1 MTNFCTI
8 RRHQITAIL
17 LLLLLI
23 PAVASTQGSVV
34 SFAAA
39 GKQHL
44 IRVASIRAGLLKQA
58 REAAIVSLERYAK
71 LCGPNWI
78 MPTLFIDLVDEKAD
92 EDHPE
97 LETVRDHETALPA
110 ATDGS
115 AGAEE
120 EMDVCRIT
128 LRRHPSGHEEYSQGS
143 TRYFITHA
151 IAVGVQQFNDH
162 DLTEEGNSTIEKSRW
177 YSSGIADWMASKVYE
192 LPQWGERLPKIQI
205 GFAAA
210 LGKPITE
217 MGPYTYYFW
226 SFLESQGNKPLEIL
240 RGMPIDPDEH
250 LEYLRKLFPD
260 LQDLMI
266 RFALAISKRTL
277 SPLPDHGSIWRKN
290 EYEYFMPRSGT
301 ATLESAPVAVSFHT
315 ITVQEIPE
323 GGVVM
328 VTPSNLTES
337 QSWGALGDGTV
348 LRDGQTIRICAKDIE
363 QVVRVMIARGN
374 ADDEDEYPTL
384 TLALDT
390 APCPH
395 KMAQPKPMPTPPSP
409 PKKKK
414 KK

>member
-1 MTNFCTI
+1 MMMNFCTI
-8 RRHQITAIL
+8 GRHHFAT

-23 PAVASTQGSVV
+23 PTAVHTQGSIV
-34 SFAAA
+34 SFSAA
-39 GKQHL
+39 GKQHT
-44 IRVASIRAGLLKQA
+44 IRVGTQRASLLKPT
-58 REAAIVSLERYAK
+58 REAAIAALERYDK
-71 LCGPNWI
+71 LCGPNWT
-78 MPTLFIDLVDEKAD
+78 MPTLFIDLVEEKAD

-97 LETVRDHETALPA
+97 IEIIRDHEADLPA

-115 AGAEE
+115 TEVQKGI
-120 EMDVCRIT
+120 DVSRII

-143 TRYFITHA
+143 ARYLITHA
-151 IAVGVQQFNDH
+151 VAVGVQQFNDH

-177 YSSGIADWMASKVYE
+177 YTSGIADWMASKVYE

-226 SFLESQGNKPLEIL
+226 SFLESQGSKPLEIL

-250 LEYLRKLFPD
+250 LEYLHKLFPD

-266 RFALAISKRTL
+266 RFAMAISKRTL

-328 VTPSNLTES
+328 VTPNNLTES

-348 LRDGQTIRICAKDIE
+348 LRNGETIRICAKDIE

-384 TLALDT
+384 TVALDT
-390 APCPH
+390 DPCPY
-395 KMAQPKPMPTPPSP
+395 KATPSKPTPIPP
-409 PKKKK
+409 TPQPKKKK